1 MTATLEQ
8 LLETLVRPALRAH
21 NGDVELVGYQ
31 DGILRLRMLGQCAG
45 CPAAAMTNET
55 LIEGQLMPLLPDLKE
70 VILVH
75 TVDASLLAEAGNIT
89 NQKKTLHRGQSV
101 ATFLMG
107 TRRLYDYVDNNPAV
121 AMYPVQ
127 YVNDPYVIAQNDN
140 LVSINSCVQI
150 DLMGQVVSTS
160 VGLRQISGVGGQID
174 FVRGANMSKG
184 GRAIMAMPSTTC
196 GTGSEVTNISIL
208 ALLSRRTKKGLAHES
223 MFADQAVLIPELL
236 KGLPFSVFATS
247 SIDAL
252 IHAIESSL
260 SPKAS
265 ATTKLFGYQAIAWIL
280 KGYLAIRD
288 QGPDARFPLLS
299 QFLLASNYAGIA
311 FGNAGCAAVHALSYP
326 LGAVYHVPHGE
337 SNYAMFTGVMKQ
349 YLAIRSDGAIA
360 ELNAFL
366 AQLLDCPPEAVYEA
380 LEDLLSCLL
389 PKKALHE
396 YGMQEHELAEFTDSV
411 LANQQRLLQ
420 NNFVPLSREQIYAIY
435 RSLY

>member
-1 MTATLEQ
+1 
-8 LLETLVRPALRAH
+8 
-21 NGDVELVGYQ
+21 
-31 DGILRLRMLGQCAG
+31 
-45 CPAAAMTNET
+45 
-55 LIEGQLMPLLPDLKE
+55 
-70 VILVH
+70 
-75 TVDASLLAEAGNIT
+75 
-89 NQKKTLHRGQSV
+89 
-101 ATFLMG
+101 
-107 TRRLYDYVDNNPAV
+107 
-121 AMYPVQ
+121 
-127 YVNDPYVIAQNDN
+127 
-140 LVSINSCVQI
+140 
-150 DLMGQVVSTS
+150 
-160 VGLRQISGVGGQID
+160 
-174 FVRGANMSKG
+174 
-184 GRAIMAMPSTTC
+184 
-196 GTGSEVTNISIL
+196 
-208 ALLSRRTKKGLAHES
+208 

-265 ATTKLFGYQAIAWIL
+265 ATTKLFGYQAIAL
-280 KGYLAIRD
+280 GFSRAIWPSGTRD
-288 QGPDARFPLLS
+288 RLPLPLLS